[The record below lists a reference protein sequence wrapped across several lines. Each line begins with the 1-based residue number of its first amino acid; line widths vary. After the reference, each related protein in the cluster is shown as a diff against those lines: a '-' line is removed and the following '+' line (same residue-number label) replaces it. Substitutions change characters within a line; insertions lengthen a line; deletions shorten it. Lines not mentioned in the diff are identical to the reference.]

1 MPATQTDLAL
11 LLGVEGRRLQPSLTT
26 DGGLEAAITHRP
38 RHLERVLHFDTPA
51 GYATLSDD
59 ARLLAAPGIDG
70 DTRIYDFTTGRLLH
84 TLRGDG
90 RPALVAAFNHDASLL
105 VTGGIA
111 GKVTV
116 WRVATGRPVGPPV
129 MPGGSIVYGIFDH
142 TGGLFTASDNGSVAR
157 WDLRDPEHPIPIGE
171 PFTVAVG
178 VNDVP
183 LVAFGG
189 ADGQLLAAGGQ
200 AEQRTTIWDVTTH
213 RQVGSELPGTPGRF
227 SPDGSILATTLANQ
241 VVLWDAAT
249 GARRGTLDLG
259 AHSVASTPPAFSPD
273 GRLLA
278 TADADDNAIRVFDVA
293 SEQPISEPLAFHA
306 ASAAPML
313 FLADGRLVTAGA
325 DEAAVWKLDTLA
337 RPLETIVHGNQGGK
351 ANTLAGA
358 IGQFTPDGTEV
369 ITVGFADHRVLA
381 WDAVTGAPHG
391 DLLGGRIVTGG
402 RIDFSPDAK
411 IIVSAGL
418 DGTFTRVGPDQRT
431 KAGDGR
437 HRPDRRDRRRLG
449 PTTTDRRDHRRP
461 RLGPLL
467 GRQQSAPSRRA
478 AAPGP
483 DRTRGLPP
491 VQPRRALPRRRRR
504 GTSRPATVFDVATG
518 HKVLN
523 FGGGATLPGIAF
535 TPDSAILAAAIG
547 QFNITGEVVLWD
559 TTTWH
564 RRATLTLPYSPAGLA
579 FINGGARFATPSILP
594 AIGRIDLWDT
604 ATLQPVGEPLTAPTT
619 ESLFAI
625 ADARGTKIAI
635 GSYSGITTVL
645 DVDPRSWQRA
655 ACRLAGRNLTR
666 TEWRQYVH
674 GQAYRKTC
682 PHWPAGH

>member
-1 MPATQTDLAL
+1 M
-11 LLGVEGRRLQPSLTT
+11 
-26 DGGLEAAITHRP
+26 
-38 RHLERVLHFDTPA
+38 
-51 GYATLSDD
+51 SDD
-59 ARLLAAPGIDG
+59 ARLLAAPGTDG

-84 TLRGDG
+84 TLRGDNQ
-90 RPALVAAFNHDASLL
+90 PALVAAFNRDASLL

-116 WRVATGRPVGPPV
+116 WRVATGRPVGSPV

-142 TGGLFTASDNGSVAR
+142 TGGLLTASDNGSVAR

-200 AEQRTTIWDVTTH
+200 VEQRTTIWDVTTH
-213 RQVGSELPGTPGRF
+213 RQVGSELAGAPGRF

-306 ASAAPML
+306 ASAFPML

-351 ANTLAGA
+351 VNTLAGA

-381 WDAVTGAPHG
+381 WDAATGAPHG

-402 RIDFSPDAK
+402 SIDFSPDAK
-411 IIVSAGL
+411 MIVSAGL
-418 DGTFTRVGPDQRT
+418 DGTLNVWDRTSERKLATVDTGQTGVIGVAWDPQRPIVVT
-431 KAGDGR
+431 TGAPGSALFWDVRNPRHPVEQRRLALTTPAGFPQFSPDGR
-437 HRPDRRDRRRLG
+437 FLVVADGAVPKRPSSTS
-449 PTTTDRRDHRRP
+449 P
-461 RLGPLL
+461 
-467 GRQQSAPSRRA
+467 
-478 AAPGP
+478 P
-483 DRTRGLPP
+483 DTR
-491 VQPRRALPRRRRR
+491 
-504 GTSRPATVFDVATG
+504 
-518 HKVLN
+518 
-523 FGGGATLPGIAF
+523 
-535 TPDSAILAAAIG
+535 
-547 QFNITGEVVLWD
+547 
-559 TTTWH
+559 
-564 RRATLTLPYSPAGLA
+564 
-579 FINGGARFATPSILP
+579 
-594 AIGRIDLWDT
+594 
-604 ATLQPVGEPLTAPTT
+604 
-619 ESLFAI
+619 
-625 ADARGTKIAI
+625 
-635 GSYSGITTVL
+635 
-645 DVDPRSWQRA
+645 
-655 ACRLAGRNLTR
+655 C
-666 TEWRQYVH
+666 
-674 GQAYRKTC
+674 
-682 PHWPAGH
+682 